1 MNPQLAHL
9 FWYFIIFIALIFIA
23 GVYCILASFNLIRV
37 LVGLEILIKAATL
50 LIILAGYLCG
60 CTALSQAIVI
70 TLIVIEIVVMVVAG
84 GVAFWAFQY
93 NKTIDPR
100 RLSNLRG

>member
-1 MNPQLAHL
+1 MGEFSILMFNYFLV
-9 FWYFIIFIALIFIA
+9 FIILLFIIGI
-23 GVYCILASFNLIRV
+23 YCILVSFNLVRALI
-37 LVGLEILIKAATL
+37 GLEVLIKAVTL

-60 CTALSQAIVI
+60 RAALAQAIVI

-84 GVAFWAFQY
+84 GIAFWAFRY

-100 RLSNLRG
+100 RLSNLKG

>member
-1 MNPQLAHL
+1 MSTELANTV
-9 FWYFIIFIALIFIA
+9 WYFIFFISLIFIA
-23 GVYCILASFNLIRV
+23 GLYCILVSFNIIRV

-50 LIILAGYLCG
+50 LIILAGYISG
-60 CTALSQAIVI
+60 SSALAQSIVI
-70 TLIVIEIVVMVVAG
+70 TLIVIEIVIMVVAG
-84 GVAFWAFQY
+84 GIAFWAFQY